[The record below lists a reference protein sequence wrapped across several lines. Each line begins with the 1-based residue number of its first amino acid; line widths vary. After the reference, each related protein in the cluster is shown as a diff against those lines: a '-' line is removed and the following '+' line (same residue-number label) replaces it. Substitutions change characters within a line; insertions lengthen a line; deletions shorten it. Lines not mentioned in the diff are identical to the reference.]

1 MEPTD
6 ESMNGMR
13 AAHAVAR
20 VKGRKEN
27 LNPDE
32 VNTHALKHFVTGG
45 NPYNK
50 QGAGLSQYLS
60 SLDDEGTKQPR
71 GMYAQAVNQSLDR
84 PVISAQ
90 AAAKVL
96 GHMPQADESGYIT
109 PRQFL
114 QEKANAVGIQFLK
127 DFEKTGRPATD
138 SVKAMAANFAEK
150 AAMQSDDVAGYLAG
164 TLTTTSPDVLKA
176 ANQLRTLVASH
187 SPNGPMAAQ
196 AHRTESEDAA
206 LRQQYGS
213 NAEFMLTD
221 NGRRNHDAQRVSDL
235 WSAQD
240 ENYMPASGM
249 AQVQRAVAPI
259 FAYPYNA
266 VTGNS
271 NRLAGE
277 PWDEFAMINRPDGKL
292 EYATHHYNR
301 ASADEGKQGP
311 VNVYTP
317 EGRSK
322 YGAYDLSGNPMGLV
336 NATSE
341 KQSFP
346 MAFYRQNVGYPI
358 MEAGTHIGNYQ
369 AGGDSNHLDNIRDLR
384 QAYNRITP
392 VMPDHMKA
400 DDFHRMGKAVNSA
413 TTALTG
419 FNSAT
424 LGPQFA
430 DAYNATI
437 GKVTGPM
444 ERTYLSDAANT
455 AVEALG
461 DMAADPINVA
471 FNFAAPVAAGVRQG
485 VVGAAT
491 SGAKKAATSSAD
503 HFISSLAKAPF
514 RSVDDVAEE
523 TLFEGPAVNSVVS
536 SLGDYFSPEKSN
548 MLMGTDNPNSSGFD
562 KRVER
567 ASTDARQEQMD
578 AAQEYGRL
586 MGKKPS
592 PYRRTSA
599 STNIPWLLSR

>member
-60 SLDDEGTKQPR
+60 ALDDEGAKQPR

-90 AAAKVL
+90 AAAQVL
-96 GHMPQADESGYIT
+96 GHMPQADEGGYIT

-114 QEKANAVGIQFLK
+114 QEKANAVGIRFLK
-127 DFEKTGRPATD
+127 DFEKNGRPAPD

-150 AAMQSDDVAGYLAG
+150 AAMQSDDIAGYLAG

-196 AHRTESEDAA
+196 AHRTGSEDAA
-206 LRQQYGS
+206 LRQQYGN

-392 VMPDHMKA
+392 VMPDHMQP
-400 DDFHRMGKAVNSA
+400 DEFHRLGTAVNAS

-419 FNSAT
+419 MPSAV
-424 LGPQFA
+424 LGPKYA
-430 DAYNATI
+430 DTYNATV
-437 GKVTGPM
+437 GKVAGPM
-444 ERTYLSDAANT
+444 ERTYLSPAAQSF
-455 AVEALG
+455 VETPLEMG
-461 DMAADPINVA
+461 ADPSNMIV
-471 FNFAAPVAAGVRQG
+471 NFAAPVVSGAKSAVM
-485 VVGAAT
+485 GAAT
-491 SGAKKAATSSAD
+491 GGARKAITSGGGNMIRS
-503 HFISSLAKAPF
+503 FAKAPARF
-514 RSVDDVAEE
+514 MDDVVDE
-523 TLFEGPAVNSVVS
+523 TLVEGPAINAATS
-536 SLGDYFSPEKSN
+536 SLGDYFKPEN
-548 MLMGTDNPNSSGFD
+548 DNLLMGKADPNAPGFD
-562 KRVER
+562 QKVEE
-567 ASTDARQEQMD
+567 ASTDARQRQME

-592 PYRRTSA
+592 PYRETSA